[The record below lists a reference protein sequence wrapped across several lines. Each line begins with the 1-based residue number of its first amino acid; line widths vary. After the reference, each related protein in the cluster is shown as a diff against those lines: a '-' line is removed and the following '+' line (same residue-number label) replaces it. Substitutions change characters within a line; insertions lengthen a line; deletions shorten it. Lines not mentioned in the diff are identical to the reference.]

1 MKESTNE
8 KMNEQTTEISD
19 QPIEKA
25 EVLSADPSPEEI
37 PEPSAEGSPEA
48 AAEQTTEE
56 PAEAAEE
63 QDTAESS
70 EQAAEESSE
79 ESAEESADP
88 SETEELAQPTK
99 REVDYAYIAENIAN
113 LSHMYIR
120 VYRDGEPIAIEDPI
134 QFPMDPATPYL
145 QQLFQIDQKA
155 SYFVTPYDQF
165 YGILC
170 YDSVRIILGPTF
182 HMPPSRRKIREFMF
196 QLGVKRDYFFS
207 YQDLLAGVTPMPLE
221 LFLHELCLIYYFISE
236 EKLYLSDFALYDA
249 TSNIIEQNQ
258 LVKRYEAQDAPA
270 PAPLNPVT
278 FGNDIQHTTI
288 GFEQQMLT
296 FIRNGDPDGLKNY
309 IDSHPAGQPGKTSSS
324 YLRQLQNIFI
334 ATVTLCSRAAIEGGL
349 PSEEALS
356 LSDRYI
362 QHSEKFEHPEQIIN
376 LQYHMIMDYA
386 TLVAQLAVGGEYNY
400 FLRTITSYIREH
412 LDERLTVDQIA
423 EALHM
428 NRSYLST
435 KFKRETGRSLSSYV
449 IDTKLKKSMEY
460 LRNTDKPIIEIVN
473 LLGFSS
479 QGYFQNV
486 FKRHIGIT
494 PGQYRERD

>member
-1 MKESTNE
+1 MKQQIA
-8 KMNEQTTEISD
+8 KMSDEQIKE
-19 QPIEKA
+19 A
-25 EVLSADPSPEEI
+25 EERAVTGHLPKETAVEET
-37 PEPSAEGSPEA
+37 A
-48 AAEQTTEE
+48 ATTTEE
-56 PAEAAEE
+56 NPEE
-63 QDTAESS
+63 TS
-70 EQAAEESSE
+70 EQSSE
-79 ESAEESADP
+79 ESAEQAPEQGSEENTEEAADP
-88 SETEELAQPTK
+88 SETEPPAPEP
-99 REVDYAYIAENIAN
+99 RRDVDYAYIAENIAN
-113 LSHMYIR
+113 LSRMYIR
-120 VYRDGEPIAIEDPI
+120 IYRDGEPIAIEDPI

-145 QQLFQIDQKA
+145 RQLFQIDQKA
-155 SYFVTPYDQF
+155 SYFITPYDQF

-170 YDSVRIILGPTF
+170 YDSIRIILGPTF
-182 HMPPSRRKIREFMF
+182 HMPPSRKKIREFMF

-207 YQDLLAGVTPMPLE
+207 YQELLAGVTPMPLE

-236 EKLYLSDFALYDA
+236 EKLFLSDFTLYDA
-249 TSNIIEQNQ
+249 TSNILEQNQ
-258 LVKRYEAQDAPA
+258 LVKRYEAQESDPPA
-270 PAPLNPVT
+270 TLDPVT

-296 FIRNGDPDGLKNY
+296 FIRNGDPEGLKNY
-309 IDSHPAGQPGKTSSS
+309 MDSHPAGQPGKTSSS

-349 PSEEALS
+349 PAEEALS

-362 QHSEKFEHPEQIIN
+362 QHSEKFEHPEQILN

-423 EALHM
+423 EAMHM

-435 KFKRETGRSLSSYV
+435 KFKKETGRSLSSYV

>member
-1 MKESTNE
+1 MKQQIA
-8 KMNEQTTEISD
+8 KMSDEQIKE
-19 QPIEKA
+19 A
-25 EVLSADPSPEEI
+25 EERAVTGHLPKETAVEET
-37 PEPSAEGSPEA
+37 A
-48 AAEQTTEE
+48 ATTTEE
-56 PAEAAEE
+56 NPEE
-63 QDTAESS
+63 TS
-70 EQAAEESSE
+70 EQSSE
-79 ESAEESADP
+79 ESAEQAPEQGSEENTEEAADP
-88 SETEELAQPTK
+88 SETEPPAPEP
-99 REVDYAYIAENIAN
+99 RRDVDYAYIAENIAN
-113 LSHMYIR
+113 LSRMYIR
-120 VYRDGEPIAIEDPI
+120 IYRDGEPIAIEDPI

-145 QQLFQIDQKA
+145 RQLFQIDQKA
-155 SYFVTPYDQF
+155 SYFITPYDQF
-165 YGILC
+165 YGILY
-170 YDSVRIILGPTF
+170 YDSIRIILGPTF
-182 HMPPSRRKIREFMF
+182 HMPPSRKKIREFMF

-207 YQDLLAGVTPMPLE
+207 YQELLAGVTPMPLE

-236 EKLYLSDFALYDA
+236 EKLFLSDFTLYDA
-249 TSNIIEQNQ
+249 TSNILEQNQ
-258 LVKRYEAQDAPA
+258 LVKRYEAQESDP
-270 PAPLNPVT
+270 PAPLDPVT

-296 FIRNGDPDGLKNY
+296 FIRNGDPEGLKNY
-309 IDSHPAGQPGKTSSS
+309 MDSHPAGQPGKTSSS

-349 PSEEALS
+349 PAEEALS

-362 QHSEKFEHPEQIIN
+362 QHSEKFEHPEQILN

-423 EALHM
+423 EAMHM

-435 KFKRETGRSLSSYV
+435 KFKKETGRSLSSYV

>member
-1 MKESTNE
+1 MKQQIA
-8 KMNEQTTEISD
+8 KMSEEQIKE
-19 QPIEKA
+19 A
-25 EVLSADPSPEEI
+25 EERAVRGHLPKETAVEET
-37 PEPSAEGSPEA
+37 A
-48 AAEQTTEE
+48 ATTTEE
-56 PAEAAEE
+56 NPEETSEQSSEDSAEQASEQGSEENAEE
-63 QDTAESS
+63 A
-70 EQAAEESSE
+70 
-79 ESAEESADP
+79 ADP
-88 SETEELAQPTK
+88 SETEPTAPEP
-99 REVDYAYIAENIAN
+99 RRDVDYAYIAENIAN
-113 LSHMYIR
+113 LSRMYIR
-120 VYRDGEPIAIEDPI
+120 IYRDGEPIAIEDPI

-145 QQLFQIDQKA
+145 RQLFQIDQKA
-155 SYFVTPYDQF
+155 SYFITPYDQF

-170 YDSVRIILGPTF
+170 YDSIRIILGPTF
-182 HMPPSRRKIREFMF
+182 HMPPSRKKIREFMF

-207 YQDLLAGVTPMPLE
+207 YQELLAGVTPMPLE

-236 EKLYLSDFALYDA
+236 EKLFLSDFTLYDA
-249 TSNIIEQNQ
+249 TSNILEQNQ
-258 LVKRYEAQDAPA
+258 LVKRYEAQESDP
-270 PAPLNPVT
+270 PAPLDPVT

-296 FIRNGDPDGLKNY
+296 FIRNGDPEGLKNY
-309 IDSHPAGQPGKTSSS
+309 MDSHPAGQPGKTSSS

-349 PSEEALS
+349 PAEEALS

-362 QHSEKFEHPEQIIN
+362 QHSEKFEHPEQILN

-423 EALHM
+423 EAMHM

-435 KFKRETGRSLSSYV
+435 KFKKETGRSLSSYV

>member
-1 MKESTNE
+1 MKQQIA
-8 KMNEQTTEISD
+8 KMSDEQIKE
-19 QPIEKA
+19 A
-25 EVLSADPSPEEI
+25 EERAVTGHLPKETAVEET
-37 PEPSAEGSPEA
+37 A
-48 AAEQTTEE
+48 ATTTEE
-56 PAEAAEE
+56 NPEE
-63 QDTAESS
+63 TS
-70 EQAAEESSE
+70 EQSSE
-79 ESAEESADP
+79 ESAEQAPEQGSEENTGEAADP
-88 SETEELAQPTK
+88 SETEPTAPEP
-99 REVDYAYIAENIAN
+99 RRDVDYAYIAENIAN
-113 LSHMYIR
+113 LSRMYIR
-120 VYRDGEPIAIEDPI
+120 IYRDGEPIAIEDPI

-145 QQLFQIDQKA
+145 RQLFQIDQKA
-155 SYFVTPYDQF
+155 SYFITPYDQF

-170 YDSVRIILGPTF
+170 YDSIRIILGPTF
-182 HMPPSRRKIREFMF
+182 HMPPSRKKIREFMF

-207 YQDLLAGVTPMPLE
+207 YQELLAGVTPMPLE

-236 EKLYLSDFALYDA
+236 EKLFLSDFTLYDA
-249 TSNIIEQNQ
+249 TSNILEQNQ
-258 LVKRYEAQDAPA
+258 LVKRYEAQESDP
-270 PAPLNPVT
+270 PAPLDPVT

-296 FIRNGDPDGLKNY
+296 FIRNGDPEGLKNY
-309 IDSHPAGQPGKTSSS
+309 MDSHPAGQPGKTSSS

-349 PSEEALS
+349 PAEEALS

-362 QHSEKFEHPEQIIN
+362 QHSEKFEHPEQILN

-423 EALHM
+423 EAMHM

-435 KFKRETGRSLSSYV
+435 KFKKETGRSLSSYV

>member
-1 MKESTNE
+1 MKQQIA
-8 KMNEQTTEISD
+8 KMSDEQIKE
-19 QPIEKA
+19 A
-25 EVLSADPSPEEI
+25 EERAVTGHLPKETAVEET
-37 PEPSAEGSPEA
+37 A
-48 AAEQTTEE
+48 ATTTEE
-56 PAEAAEE
+56 NPEETSEQSSEDSAEQASEQGSEENAEE
-63 QDTAESS
+63 A
-70 EQAAEESSE
+70 
-79 ESAEESADP
+79 ADP
-88 SETEELAQPTK
+88 SETEPPAPEP
-99 REVDYAYIAENIAN
+99 RRDVDYAYIAENIAN
-113 LSHMYIR
+113 LSRMYIR
-120 VYRDGEPIAIEDPI
+120 IYRDGESIAIEDPI

-145 QQLFQIDQKA
+145 RQLFQIDQKA
-155 SYFVTPYDQF
+155 SYFITPYDQF

-170 YDSVRIILGPTF
+170 YDSIRIILGPTF
-182 HMPPSRRKIREFMF
+182 HMPPSRKKIREFMF

-207 YQDLLAGVTPMPLE
+207 YQELLAGVTPMPLE

-236 EKLYLSDFALYDA
+236 EKLFLSDFTLYDA
-249 TSNIIEQNQ
+249 TSNILEQNQ
-258 LVKRYEAQDAPA
+258 LVKRYEAQESDP
-270 PAPLNPVT
+270 PAPLDPVT

-296 FIRNGDPDGLKNY
+296 FIRNGDPEGLKNY
-309 IDSHPAGQPGKTSSS
+309 MDSHPAGQPGKTSSS

-349 PSEEALS
+349 PAEEALS

-362 QHSEKFEHPEQIIN
+362 QHSEKFEHPEQILN

-423 EALHM
+423 EAMHM

-435 KFKRETGRSLSSYV
+435 KFKKETGRSLSSYV

>member
-1 MKESTNE
+1 MKQQIA
-8 KMNEQTTEISD
+8 KMSDEQIKE
-19 QPIEKA
+19 A
-25 EVLSADPSPEEI
+25 EERAVTGHLPKETAVEET
-37 PEPSAEGSPEA
+37 A
-48 AAEQTTEE
+48 ATTTEE
-56 PAEAAEE
+56 NPEE
-63 QDTAESS
+63 TSEQSS
-70 EQAAEESSE
+70 EDSAEQAPEQGSE
-79 ESAEESADP
+79 ENTEEAADP
-88 SETEELAQPTK
+88 SETEPPAPEP
-99 REVDYAYIAENIAN
+99 RRDVDYAYIAENIAN
-113 LSHMYIR
+113 LSRMYIR
-120 VYRDGEPIAIEDPI
+120 IYRDGEPIAIEDPI

-145 QQLFQIDQKA
+145 RQLFQIDQKA
-155 SYFVTPYDQF
+155 SYFITPYDQF

-170 YDSVRIILGPTF
+170 YDSIRISLGPTF
-182 HMPPSRRKIREFMF
+182 HMPPSRKKIREFMF

-207 YQDLLAGVTPMPLE
+207 YQELLAGVTPMPLE

-236 EKLYLSDFALYDA
+236 EKLFLSDFTLYDA
-249 TSNIIEQNQ
+249 TSNILEQNQ
-258 LVKRYEAQDAPA
+258 LVKRYEAQESDP
-270 PAPLNPVT
+270 PAPLDPVT

-296 FIRNGDPDGLKNY
+296 FIRNGDPEGLKNY
-309 IDSHPAGQPGKTSSS
+309 MDSHPAGQPGKTSSS

-349 PSEEALS
+349 PAEEALS

-362 QHSEKFEHPEQIIN
+362 QHSEKFEHPEQILN

-423 EALHM
+423 EAMHM

-435 KFKRETGRSLSSYV
+435 KFKKETGRSLSSYV

>member
-1 MKESTNE
+1 MKQQIA
-8 KMNEQTTEISD
+8 KMSEEQIKE
-19 QPIEKA
+19 A
-25 EVLSADPSPEEI
+25 EERAVTGHLPKETAVEET
-37 PEPSAEGSPEA
+37 A
-48 AAEQTTEE
+48 ATTTEE
-56 PAEAAEE
+56 NPEE
-63 QDTAESS
+63 TS
-70 EQAAEESSE
+70 EQSSE
-79 ESAEESADP
+79 ESAEQASELGSEENAEETADP
-88 SETEELAQPTK
+88 SETEPTAPEP
-99 REVDYAYIAENIAN
+99 RRDVDYAYIAENIAN
-113 LSHMYIR
+113 LSRMYIR
-120 VYRDGEPIAIEDPI
+120 IYRDGEPIAIEDPI

-145 QQLFQIDQKA
+145 RQLFQIDQKA
-155 SYFVTPYDQF
+155 SYFITPYDQF

-170 YDSVRIILGPTF
+170 YDSIRIILGPTF
-182 HMPPSRRKIREFMF
+182 HMPPSRKKIREFMF

-207 YQDLLAGVTPMPLE
+207 YQELLAGVTPMPLE

-236 EKLYLSDFALYDA
+236 EKLFLSDFTLYDA
-249 TSNIIEQNQ
+249 TSNILEQNQ
-258 LVKRYEAQDAPA
+258 LVKRYEAQESEP
-270 PAPLNPVT
+270 PAPLDPVT

-296 FIRNGDPDGLKNY
+296 FIRNGDPEGLKNY
-309 IDSHPAGQPGKTSSS
+309 MDSHPAGQPGKTSSS

-349 PSEEALS
+349 PAEEALS

-362 QHSEKFEHPEQIIN
+362 QHSEKFEHPEQILN

-423 EALHM
+423 EAMHM

-435 KFKRETGRSLSSYV
+435 KFKKETGRSLSSYV

>member
-1 MKESTNE
+1 MRSVNYHYLAAQISNISRIPVRIYNRKELVSFH
-8 KMNEQTTEISD
+8 
-19 QPIEKA
+19 
-25 EVLSADPSPEEI
+25 DPLNF
-37 PEPSAEGSPEA
+37 A
-48 AAEQTTEE
+48 
-56 PAEAAEE
+56 
-63 QDTAESS
+63 
-70 EQAAEESSE
+70 
-79 ESAEESADP
+79 
-88 SETEELAQPTK
+88 
-99 REVDYAYIAENIAN
+99 V
-113 LSHMYIR
+113 
-120 VYRDGEPIAIEDPI
+120 
-134 QFPMDPATPYL
+134 DPASLYIKELLSDDQNIFYFITPFSQY
-145 QQLFQIDQKA
+145 
-155 SYFVTPYDQF
+155 
-165 YGILC
+165 YGVIHHQNHTL
-170 YDSVRIILGPTF
+170 ILGPTYQVALTR
-182 HMPPSRRKIREFMF
+182 SQSREFMF
-196 QLGVKRDYFFS
+196 LLGIRENYWDT
-207 YQDLLAGVTPMPLE
+207 YQTLLDSITPMPLDI
-221 LFLHELCLIYYFISE
+221 FLHELCLIYYFISE
-236 EKLYLSDFALYDA
+236 EKLFLSDFTLYDA
-249 TSNIIEQNQ
+249 TSNILEQNQ
-258 LVKRYEAQDAPA
+258 LVKRYEAQESDP
-270 PAPLNPVT
+270 PAPLDPVT

-296 FIRNGDPDGLKNY
+296 FIRNGDPEGLKNY
-309 IDSHPAGQPGKTSSS
+309 MDSHPAGQPGKTSSS

-349 PSEEALS
+349 PAEEALS

-362 QHSEKFEHPEQIIN
+362 QHSEKFEHPEQILN

-423 EALHM
+423 EAMHM

-435 KFKRETGRSLSSYV
+435 KFKKETGRSLSSYV

>member
-1 MKESTNE
+1 MKQQIA
-8 KMNEQTTEISD
+8 KMSEEQIKE
-19 QPIEKA
+19 A
-25 EVLSADPSPEEI
+25 EERAVTGHLPKETAVEET
-37 PEPSAEGSPEA
+37 A
-48 AAEQTTEE
+48 ATTTEE
-56 PAEAAEE
+56 NPEETSEQSSEDSAEQASEQGSEENAEE
-63 QDTAESS
+63 A
-70 EQAAEESSE
+70 
-79 ESAEESADP
+79 ADP
-88 SETEELAQPTK
+88 SETEPPAPEP
-99 REVDYAYIAENIAN
+99 RRDVDYAYIAVNIAN
-113 LSHMYIR
+113 LSRMYIR
-120 VYRDGEPIAIEDPI
+120 IYRDGEPIAIEDPI

-145 QQLFQIDQKA
+145 RQLFQIDQKA
-155 SYFVTPYDQF
+155 SYFITPYDQF

-170 YDSVRIILGPTF
+170 YDSIRIILGPTF
-182 HMPPSRRKIREFMF
+182 HMPPSRKKIREFMF

-207 YQDLLAGVTPMPLE
+207 YQELLAGVTPMPLE

-236 EKLYLSDFALYDA
+236 EKLFLSDFTLYDA
-249 TSNIIEQNQ
+249 TSNILEQNQ
-258 LVKRYEAQDAPA
+258 LVKRYEAQESDP
-270 PAPLNPVT
+270 PAPLDPVT

-296 FIRNGDPDGLKNY
+296 FIRNGDPEGLKNY
-309 IDSHPAGQPGKTSSS
+309 MDSHPAGQPGKTSSS

-349 PSEEALS
+349 PAEEALS

-362 QHSEKFEHPEQIIN
+362 QHSEKFEHPEQILN

-423 EALHM
+423 EAMHM

-435 KFKRETGRSLSSYV
+435 KFKKETGRSLSSYV

>member
-1 MKESTNE
+1 MKQQIA
-8 KMNEQTTEISD
+8 KMSDEQIKE
-19 QPIEKA
+19 A
-25 EVLSADPSPEEI
+25 EERAVTGHLPKETAVEET
-37 PEPSAEGSPEA
+37 A
-48 AAEQTTEE
+48 ATTTEE
-56 PAEAAEE
+56 NPEE
-63 QDTAESS
+63 TS
-70 EQAAEESSE
+70 EQSSE
-79 ESAEESADP
+79 ESAEQAPEQGSEENTEEAADP
-88 SETEELAQPTK
+88 SETEPPAPEP
-99 REVDYAYIAENIAN
+99 RRDVDYAYIAENIAN
-113 LSHMYIR
+113 LSRMYIR
-120 VYRDGEPIAIEDPI
+120 IYRDGEPIAIEDPI

-145 QQLFQIDQKA
+145 RQLFQIDQKA
-155 SYFVTPYDQF
+155 SYFITPYDQF

-170 YDSVRIILGPTF
+170 YDSIRIILGPTF
-182 HMPPSRRKIREFMF
+182 HMPPSRKKIREFMF

-207 YQDLLAGVTPMPLE
+207 YQELLAGVTPMPLE

-236 EKLYLSDFALYDA
+236 EKLFLSDFTLYDA
-249 TSNIIEQNQ
+249 TSNILEQNQ
-258 LVKRYEAQDAPA
+258 LDKRYEAQESDP
-270 PAPLNPVT
+270 PAPLDPVT

-296 FIRNGDPDGLKNY
+296 FIRNGDPEGLKNY
-309 IDSHPAGQPGKTSSS
+309 MDSHPAGQPGKTSSS

-349 PSEEALS
+349 PAEEALS

-362 QHSEKFEHPEQIIN
+362 QHSEKFEHPEQILN

-423 EALHM
+423 EAMHM

-435 KFKRETGRSLSSYV
+435 KFKKETGRSLSSYV

>member
-1 MKESTNE
+1 MMKESTKE
-8 KMNEQTTEISD
+8 KMKEQAD
-19 QPIEKA
+19 EKN
-25 EVLSADPSPEEI
+25 
-37 PEPSAEGSPEA
+37 
-48 AAEQTTEE
+48 TEE
-56 PAEAAEE
+56 EAVEGTEE
-63 QDTAESS
+63 Q
-70 EQAAEESSE
+70 
-79 ESAEESADP
+79 SAR
-88 SETEELAQPTK
+88 

-113 LSHMYIR
+113 LSRMYIR
-120 VYRDGEPIAIEDPI
+120 VYRDMEPIAIEDPI
-134 QFPMDPATPYL
+134 QFPKDPATPYL
-145 QQLFQIDQKA
+145 RQLFMIDQKA
-155 SYFVTPYDQF
+155 SYFITPYDQF

-170 YDSVRIILGPTF
+170 YGPIRIILGPTF
-182 HMPPSRRKIREFMF
+182 HMPPSRKKIREFMF

-236 EKLYLSDFALYDA
+236 EKLFLSDFALYDA

-258 LVKRYEAQDAPA
+258 LVKRYDAQDAPA
-270 PAPLNPVT
+270 PAPLDPVT

-296 FIRNGDPDGLKNY
+296 FIRNGDPEGLKNY
-309 IDSHPAGQPGKTSSS
+309 LDTHPAGQPGKTSSS

-349 PSEEALS
+349 PAEEALS

-376 LQYHMIMDYA
+376 LQYHMLMDYA

-423 EALHM
+423 KAMHM
-428 NRSYLST
+428 NRSYLSN
-435 KFKRETGRSLSSYV
+435 KFMKETGRSLSSYV

-486 FKRHIGIT
+486 FKKHIGIT

>member
-1 MKESTNE
+1 MKQQIA
-8 KMNEQTTEISD
+8 KMSEEQIKE
-19 QPIEKA
+19 A
-25 EVLSADPSPEEI
+25 EERAVTGHLPKETAVEET
-37 PEPSAEGSPEA
+37 A
-48 AAEQTTEE
+48 ATTTEE
-56 PAEAAEE
+56 NPEE
-63 QDTAESS
+63 TS
-70 EQAAEESSE
+70 EQSSE
-79 ESAEESADP
+79 ESAEQAPEQGSEENTEEAADP
-88 SETEELAQPTK
+88 SETEPTAPEP
-99 REVDYAYIAENIAN
+99 RRDVDYAYIAENIAN
-113 LSHMYIR
+113 LSRMYIR
-120 VYRDGEPIAIEDPI
+120 IYRDGEPIAIEDPI

-145 QQLFQIDQKA
+145 RQLFQIDQKA
-155 SYFVTPYDQF
+155 SYFITPYDQF

-170 YDSVRIILGPTF
+170 YDSIRIILGPTF
-182 HMPPSRRKIREFMF
+182 HMPPSRKKIREFMF

-207 YQDLLAGVTPMPLE
+207 YQELLAGVTPMPLE

-236 EKLYLSDFALYDA
+236 EKLFLSDFTLYDA
-249 TSNIIEQNQ
+249 TSNILEQNQ
-258 LVKRYEAQDAPA
+258 LVKRYEAQESDP
-270 PAPLNPVT
+270 PAPLDPVT

-296 FIRNGDPDGLKNY
+296 FIRNGDPEGLKNY
-309 IDSHPAGQPGKTSSS
+309 MDSHPAGQPGKTSSS

-349 PSEEALS
+349 PAEEALS

-362 QHSEKFEHPEQIIN
+362 QHSEKFEHPEQILN

-423 EALHM
+423 EAMHM

-435 KFKRETGRSLSSYV
+435 KFKKETDRSLSSYV

>member
-1 MKESTNE
+1 MKQQIA
-8 KMNEQTTEISD
+8 KMSDEQIKE
-19 QPIEKA
+19 A
-25 EVLSADPSPEEI
+25 EERAVTGHLPKET
-37 PEPSAEGSPEA
+37 
-48 AAEQTTEE
+48 AAEETAATTTEE
-56 PAEAAEE
+56 NPEE
-63 QDTAESS
+63 TS
-70 EQAAEESSE
+70 EQSSE
-79 ESAEESADP
+79 ESAEQAPEQGSEENTEEAADP
-88 SETEELAQPTK
+88 SETEPPAPEP
-99 REVDYAYIAENIAN
+99 RRDVDYAYIAENIAN
-113 LSHMYIR
+113 LSRMYIR
-120 VYRDGEPIAIEDPI
+120 IYRDGEPIAIEDPI

-145 QQLFQIDQKA
+145 RQLFQIDQKA
-155 SYFVTPYDQF
+155 SYFITPYDQF

-170 YDSVRIILGPTF
+170 YDSIRIILGPTF
-182 HMPPSRRKIREFMF
+182 HMPPSRKKIREFMF

-207 YQDLLAGVTPMPLE
+207 YQELLAGVTPMPLE

-236 EKLYLSDFALYDA
+236 EKLFLSDFTLYDA
-249 TSNIIEQNQ
+249 TSNILEQNQ
-258 LVKRYEAQDAPA
+258 LVKRYEAQESDP
-270 PAPLNPVT
+270 PAPLDPVT

-296 FIRNGDPDGLKNY
+296 FIRNGDPEGLKNY
-309 IDSHPAGQPGKTSSS
+309 IDTHPSGQPGKTSSS

-349 PSEEALS
+349 PAEEALS
-356 LSDRYI
+356 LADRYI
-362 QHSEKFEHPEQIIN
+362 QHSEKFDHPERIIN

-423 EALHM
+423 EAMHM

-435 KFKRETGRSLSSYV
+435 KFKKETGRSLSSYV

>member
-1 MKESTNE
+1 MKQQIA
-8 KMNEQTTEISD
+8 KMSDEQIKE
-19 QPIEKA
+19 A
-25 EVLSADPSPEEI
+25 EERAVTGHLPKETASEET
-37 PEPSAEGSPEA
+37 A
-48 AAEQTTEE
+48 ATTTEE
-56 PAEAAEE
+56 NPEE
-63 QDTAESS
+63 TS
-70 EQAAEESSE
+70 EQSSE
-79 ESAEESADP
+79 ESAEQAPEQGSEENTEEAADP
-88 SETEELAQPTK
+88 SETEPPAPEP
-99 REVDYAYIAENIAN
+99 RRDVDYAYIAENIAN
-113 LSHMYIR
+113 LSRMYIR
-120 VYRDGEPIAIEDPI
+120 IYRDGEPIAIEDPI

-145 QQLFQIDQKA
+145 RQLFQIDQKA
-155 SYFVTPYDQF
+155 SYFITPYDQF

-170 YDSVRIILGPTF
+170 YDSIRIILGPTF
-182 HMPPSRRKIREFMF
+182 HMPPSRKKIREFMF

-207 YQDLLAGVTPMPLE
+207 YQELLAGVTPMPLE

-236 EKLYLSDFALYDA
+236 EKLFLSDFTLYDA
-249 TSNIIEQNQ
+249 TSNILEQNQ
-258 LVKRYEAQDAPA
+258 LVKRYEAQESDP
-270 PAPLNPVT
+270 PAPLDPVT

-296 FIRNGDPDGLKNY
+296 FIRNGDPEGLKNY
-309 IDSHPAGQPGKTSSS
+309 MDSHPAGQPGKTSSS

-349 PSEEALS
+349 PAEEALS

-362 QHSEKFEHPEQIIN
+362 QHSEKFEHPEQILN

-423 EALHM
+423 EAMHM

-435 KFKRETGRSLSSYV
+435 KFKKETGRSLSSYV

>member
-1 MKESTNE
+1 MKQQIA
-8 KMNEQTTEISD
+8 KMSDEQIKE
-19 QPIEKA
+19 A
-25 EVLSADPSPEEI
+25 EERAVTGHLPKETAVEET
-37 PEPSAEGSPEA
+37 A
-48 AAEQTTEE
+48 ATTTEE
-56 PAEAAEE
+56 NPEE
-63 QDTAESS
+63 TS
-70 EQAAEESSE
+70 EQSSE
-79 ESAEESADP
+79 ESAEQAPEQGSEENTEEAADP
-88 SETEELAQPTK
+88 SETEPTAPEP
-99 REVDYAYIAENIAN
+99 RRDVDYAYIAENIAN
-113 LSHMYIR
+113 LSRMYIR
-120 VYRDGEPIAIEDPI
+120 IYRDGEPIAIEDPI

-145 QQLFQIDQKA
+145 RQLFQIDQKA
-155 SYFVTPYDQF
+155 SYFITPYDQF

-170 YDSVRIILGPTF
+170 YDSIRIILGPTF
-182 HMPPSRRKIREFMF
+182 HMPPSRKKIREFMF

-207 YQDLLAGVTPMPLE
+207 YQELLAGVTPMPLE

-236 EKLYLSDFALYDA
+236 EKLFLSDFTLYDA
-249 TSNIIEQNQ
+249 TSKILEQNQ
-258 LVKRYEAQDAPA
+258 LVKRYEAQESDP
-270 PAPLNPVT
+270 PAPLDPVT

-296 FIRNGDPDGLKNY
+296 FIRNGDPEGLKNY
-309 IDSHPAGQPGKTSSS
+309 MDSHPAGQPGKTSSS

-349 PSEEALS
+349 PAEEALS

-362 QHSEKFEHPEQIIN
+362 QHSEKFEHPEQILN

-423 EALHM
+423 EAMHM

-435 KFKRETGRSLSSYV
+435 KFKKETGRSLSSYV

>member
-1 MKESTNE
+1 MKQQIA
-8 KMNEQTTEISD
+8 KMSDEQIKE
-19 QPIEKA
+19 A
-25 EVLSADPSPEEI
+25 EERAVTGHLPKETAVEET
-37 PEPSAEGSPEA
+37 A
-48 AAEQTTEE
+48 ATTTEE
-56 PAEAAEE
+56 NPEE
-63 QDTAESS
+63 TS
-70 EQAAEESSE
+70 EQSSE
-79 ESAEESADP
+79 ESAEQAPEQGSEENTEEAADP
-88 SETEELAQPTK
+88 SETEPPAPEP
-99 REVDYAYIAENIAN
+99 RRDVDYAYIAENIAN
-113 LSHMYIR
+113 LSRMYIR
-120 VYRDGEPIAIEDPI
+120 IYRDGEPIAIEDPI

-145 QQLFQIDQKA
+145 RQLFQIDQKA
-155 SYFVTPYDQF
+155 SYFITPYDQF

-170 YDSVRIILGPTF
+170 YDSIRIILGPTF
-182 HMPPSRRKIREFMF
+182 HMPPSRKKIREFMF

-207 YQDLLAGVTPMPLE
+207 YQELLAGVTPMPLE

-236 EKLYLSDFALYDA
+236 EKLFLSDFTLYDA
-249 TSNIIEQNQ
+249 TSNILEQNQ
-258 LVKRYEAQDAPA
+258 LVKRYEAQESDP
-270 PAPLNPVT
+270 PAPLDPVT

-296 FIRNGDPDGLKNY
+296 FIRNGDPEGLKNY
-309 IDSHPAGQPGKTSSS
+309 MDSHPAGQPGKTSSS

-349 PSEEALS
+349 PAEEALS

-362 QHSEKFEHPEQIIN
+362 HHSEKFEHPEQILN

-423 EALHM
+423 EAMHM

-435 KFKRETGRSLSSYV
+435 KFKKETGRSLSSYV

>member
-1 MKESTNE
+1 MKQQIA
-8 KMNEQTTEISD
+8 KMSKEQIKE
-19 QPIEKA
+19 A
-25 EVLSADPSPEEI
+25 EERAVTGHLPKETAVEET
-37 PEPSAEGSPEA
+37 A
-48 AAEQTTEE
+48 ATTTEE
-56 PAEAAEE
+56 NPEE
-63 QDTAESS
+63 TS
-70 EQAAEESSE
+70 EQSSE
-79 ESAEESADP
+79 ESAEQAPEQGSEENTEEAADP
-88 SETEELAQPTK
+88 SETEPPAPEP
-99 REVDYAYIAENIAN
+99 RRDVDYAYIAENIAN
-113 LSHMYIR
+113 LSRMYIR
-120 VYRDGEPIAIEDPI
+120 IYRDGEPIAIEDPI

-145 QQLFQIDQKA
+145 RQLFQIDQKA
-155 SYFVTPYDQF
+155 SYFITPYDQF

-170 YDSVRIILGPTF
+170 YDSIRIILGPTF
-182 HMPPSRRKIREFMF
+182 HMPPSRKKIREFMF

-207 YQDLLAGVTPMPLE
+207 YQELLAGVTPMPLE

-236 EKLYLSDFALYDA
+236 EKLFLSDFTLYDA
-249 TSNIIEQNQ
+249 TSNILEQNQ
-258 LVKRYEAQDAPA
+258 LVKRYEAQESDP
-270 PAPLNPVT
+270 PAPLDPVT

-296 FIRNGDPDGLKNY
+296 FIRNGDPEGLKNY
-309 IDSHPAGQPGKTSSS
+309 MDSHPAGQPGKTSSS

-349 PSEEALS
+349 PAEEALS

-362 QHSEKFEHPEQIIN
+362 QHSEKFEHPEQILN

-423 EALHM
+423 EAMHM

-435 KFKRETGRSLSSYV
+435 KFKKETGRSLSSYV

>member
-1 MKESTNE
+1 MKQQIA
-8 KMNEQTTEISD
+8 KMSEEQIKE
-19 QPIEKA
+19 A
-25 EVLSADPSPEEI
+25 EERAVTGHLPKETAVEET
-37 PEPSAEGSPEA
+37 A
-48 AAEQTTEE
+48 ATTTEE
-56 PAEAAEE
+56 NPEETSEQSSEDSAEQASEQGSEENAEE
-63 QDTAESS
+63 A
-70 EQAAEESSE
+70 
-79 ESAEESADP
+79 ADP
-88 SETEELAQPTK
+88 SETEPPAPEP
-99 REVDYAYIAENIAN
+99 RRDVDYAYIAENIAN
-113 LSHMYIR
+113 LSRMYIR
-120 VYRDGEPIAIEDPI
+120 IYRDGEPIAIEDPI

-145 QQLFQIDQKA
+145 RQLFQIDQKA
-155 SYFVTPYDQF
+155 SYFITPYDQF

-170 YDSVRIILGPTF
+170 YDSIRIILGPTF
-182 HMPPSRRKIREFMF
+182 HMPPSRKKIREFMF

-207 YQDLLAGVTPMPLE
+207 YQELLAGVTPMPLE

-236 EKLYLSDFALYDA
+236 EKLFLSDFTLYDA
-249 TSNIIEQNQ
+249 TSNILEQNQ
-258 LVKRYEAQDAPA
+258 LVKRYEAQESDP
-270 PAPLNPVT
+270 PAPLDPVT

-296 FIRNGDPDGLKNY
+296 FIRNGDPEGLKNY
-309 IDSHPAGQPGKTSSS
+309 MDSHPAGQPGKTSSS

-349 PSEEALS
+349 PAEEALS

-362 QHSEKFEHPEQIIN
+362 QHSEKFGHPEQILN

-423 EALHM
+423 EAMHM

-435 KFKRETGRSLSSYV
+435 KFKKETGRSLSSYV

>member
-1 MKESTNE
+1 MKKQIA
-8 KMNEQTTEISD
+8 KMSEEQIKE
-19 QPIEKA
+19 A
-25 EVLSADPSPEEI
+25 EERAVTGHLPKET
-37 PEPSAEGSPEA
+37 
-48 AAEQTTEE
+48 AAEETAATTTEE
-56 PAEAAEE
+56 NPEE
-63 QDTAESS
+63 TS
-70 EQAAEESSE
+70 EQSSE
-79 ESAEESADP
+79 ESAEQASEQGSEENTEEAAGP
-88 SETEELAQPTK
+88 SETEPTAPEP
-99 REVDYAYIAENIAN
+99 RRDVDYAYIAENIAN
-113 LSHMYIR
+113 LSRMYIR
-120 VYRDGEPIAIEDPI
+120 IYRDGEPVAIEDPI

-145 QQLFQIDQKA
+145 RQLFQIDQKA
-155 SYFVTPYDQF
+155 SYFITPYDQF

-170 YDSVRIILGPTF
+170 YDSIRIILGPTF
-182 HMPPSRRKIREFMF
+182 HMPPSRKKIREFMF

-207 YQDLLAGVTPMPLE
+207 YQELLAGVTPMPLE

-249 TSNIIEQNQ
+249 TSNILEQNQ

-270 PAPLNPVT
+270 PAPLDPVT

-296 FIRNGDPDGLKNY
+296 FIRSGDPEGLKNY
-309 IDSHPAGQPGKTSSS
+309 MDSHPAGQPGKTSSS

-349 PSEEALS
+349 PAEEALS

-362 QHSEKFEHPEQIIN
+362 QHSEKFEHPEQILN

-400 FLRTITSYIREH
+400 FLRTITSYLREH

-423 EALHM
+423 EAMHM
-428 NRSYLST
+428 NRSYLAT
-435 KFKRETGRSLSSYV
+435 KFKKETGRSLSSYV

>member
-1 MKESTNE
+1 MKQQIA
-8 KMNEQTTEISD
+8 KMSDEQIKE
-19 QPIEKA
+19 A
-25 EVLSADPSPEEI
+25 EERAVTGHLPKETAVEET
-37 PEPSAEGSPEA
+37 A
-48 AAEQTTEE
+48 ATTTEE
-56 PAEAAEE
+56 NPEE
-63 QDTAESS
+63 TS
-70 EQAAEESSE
+70 EQSSE
-79 ESAEESADP
+79 ESAEQAPEQGSEENTEEAADP
-88 SETEELAQPTK
+88 SETEPTAPEP
-99 REVDYAYIAENIAN
+99 RRDVDYAYIAENIAN
-113 LSHMYIR
+113 LSRMYIR
-120 VYRDGEPIAIEDPI
+120 IYRDGEPIAIEDPI

-145 QQLFQIDQKA
+145 RQLFQIDQKA
-155 SYFVTPYDQF
+155 SYFITPYDQF

-170 YDSVRIILGPTF
+170 YDSIRIILGPTF
-182 HMPPSRRKIREFMF
+182 HMPPSRKKIQEFMF

-207 YQDLLAGVTPMPLE
+207 YQELLAGVTPMPLE

-236 EKLYLSDFALYDA
+236 EKLFLSDFTLYDA
-249 TSNIIEQNQ
+249 TSNILEQNQ
-258 LVKRYEAQDAPA
+258 LVKRYEAQESDP
-270 PAPLNPVT
+270 PAPLDPVT

-296 FIRNGDPDGLKNY
+296 FIRNGDPEGLKNY
-309 IDSHPAGQPGKTSSS
+309 MDSHPAGQPGKTSSS

-349 PSEEALS
+349 PAEEALS

-362 QHSEKFEHPEQIIN
+362 QHSEKFEHPEQILN

-423 EALHM
+423 EAMHM

-435 KFKRETGRSLSSYV
+435 KFKKETGRSLSSYV

>member
-1 MKESTNE
+1 MKQQIA
-8 KMNEQTTEISD
+8 KMSDEQIKE
-19 QPIEKA
+19 A
-25 EVLSADPSPEEI
+25 EERAVTGHLPKETAVEET
-37 PEPSAEGSPEA
+37 A
-48 AAEQTTEE
+48 ATTTEE
-56 PAEAAEE
+56 NPEETSEQSSEDSAEQASEQGSEENAEE
-63 QDTAESS
+63 A
-70 EQAAEESSE
+70 
-79 ESAEESADP
+79 ADP
-88 SETEELAQPTK
+88 SETEPPAPEP
-99 REVDYAYIAENIAN
+99 RRDVDYAYIAKNIAN
-113 LSHMYIR
+113 LSRMYIR
-120 VYRDGEPIAIEDPI
+120 IYRDGEPIAIEDPI

-145 QQLFQIDQKA
+145 RQLFQIDQKA
-155 SYFVTPYDQF
+155 SYFITPYDQF

-170 YDSVRIILGPTF
+170 YDSIRIILGPTF
-182 HMPPSRRKIREFMF
+182 HMPPSRKKIREFMF

-207 YQDLLAGVTPMPLE
+207 YQELLAGVTPMPLE

-236 EKLYLSDFALYDA
+236 EKLFLSDFTLYDA
-249 TSNIIEQNQ
+249 TSNILEQNQ
-258 LVKRYEAQDAPA
+258 LVKRYEAQESDP
-270 PAPLNPVT
+270 PAPLDPVT

-296 FIRNGDPDGLKNY
+296 FIRNGDPEGLKNY
-309 IDSHPAGQPGKTSSS
+309 MDSHPAGQPGKTSSS

-349 PSEEALS
+349 PAEEALS

-362 QHSEKFEHPEQIIN
+362 QHSEKFEHPEQILN

-423 EALHM
+423 EAMHM

-435 KFKRETGRSLSSYV
+435 KFKKETGRSLSSYV

>member
-1 MKESTNE
+1 MKQQIA
-8 KMNEQTTEISD
+8 KMSDEQIKE
-19 QPIEKA
+19 A
-25 EVLSADPSPEEI
+25 EERAVTGHLPKETAVEET
-37 PEPSAEGSPEA
+37 A
-48 AAEQTTEE
+48 ATTTEE
-56 PAEAAEE
+56 NPEE
-63 QDTAESS
+63 TS
-70 EQAAEESSE
+70 EQSSE
-79 ESAEESADP
+79 ESAEQAPEQGSEENTEEAADP
-88 SETEELAQPTK
+88 SETEPPAPEP
-99 REVDYAYIAENIAN
+99 RRDVDYAYIAENIAN
-113 LSHMYIR
+113 LSRMYIR
-120 VYRDGEPIAIEDPI
+120 IYRDGEPIAIEDPI

-145 QQLFQIDQKA
+145 RQLFQIDQKA
-155 SYFVTPYDQF
+155 SYFITPYDQF

-170 YDSVRIILGPTF
+170 YDSIRIILGPTF
-182 HMPPSRRKIREFMF
+182 HMPPSRKKIREFMF

-207 YQDLLAGVTPMPLE
+207 YQELLAGVTPMPLE

-236 EKLYLSDFALYDA
+236 EKLFLSDFTLYDA
-249 TSNIIEQNQ
+249 TSNILEQNQ
-258 LVKRYEAQDAPA
+258 LVKRYEAQESDP
-270 PAPLNPVT
+270 PAPLDPVT

-296 FIRNGDPDGLKNY
+296 FIRNGDPEGLKNHM
-309 IDSHPAGQPGKTSSS
+309 DSHPAGQPGKTSSS

-349 PSEEALS
+349 PAEEALS

-362 QHSEKFEHPEQIIN
+362 QHSEKFEHPEQILN

-423 EALHM
+423 EAMHM

-435 KFKRETGRSLSSYV
+435 KFKKETGRSLSSYV